1 MAGDVAGGDEVVV
14 AGFGNWSGPFW
25 PQAASSATAATHAH
39 TPDAAFEAAATLI
52 LRCNILWILSTMS
65 ADLTLTPLSDAE
77 YVTRANAVLASVEA
91 SVDAWLEADV
101 VDIDAH
107 RTGGLLEM
115 SFPNRSVIVLNTQPP
130 LHEIWL
136 AARSGGFHYKF
147 SNGAWRD
154 TRDGRELFEALSV
167 CATEQAG
174 TPLKFTPPA

>member
-1 MAGDVAGGDEVVV
+1 MVVV
-14 AGFGNWSGPFW
+14 VVGSFGNCSGPFW

-39 TPDAAFEAAATLI
+39 TPDAAFAAAATLI
-52 LRCNILWILSTMS
+52 LHCNILWILSTMS
-65 ADLTLTPLSDAE
+65 ADLTLTPLTDAE
-77 YVTRANAVLASVEA
+77 YVTRTNAVLASVEA
-91 SVDAWLEADV
+91 RVDAWLEADV

-147 SNGAWRD
+147 ANGAWRD
-154 TRDGRELFEALSV
+154 TRDGRELFEALSA

-174 TPLKFTPPA
+174 KPLKFTPPA